1 MALTGRMTKFY
12 SGNAII
18 LAVIFVLVSVLI
30 SVFNTYYF
38 SSTIKE
44 RKAMDYSRIF
54 EDSAGNFA
62 ETAKSA
68 LNSRPNIIYVKLLD
82 ENGVLLESYGIE
94 NGEELEIFPIT
105 TPENKT
111 IVLGLTAESDK
122 SLILSSALW
131 SALIGLGIC
140 VILLFIFSL
149 LSDEKSE
156 APEKLI
162 SAMKSVARGDRTVKL
177 DTSDALDDVTMIRAY
192 EAFNQMV
199 ERLRTREEFEEREA
213 TAFQTKLIETE
224 NSAAEQEDRMPGLR
238 NVTVLVA
245 KIADYQELSA
255 TLDPSEFNMFLA
267 DYRKAASAIISNYGG
282 VIEALL
288 KDEIGAFF
296 NVPEIQT
303 KPEVREICSAV
314 EVLQHLAGITRER
327 KLEGKTAISGKIGIG
342 LKPLKSYKDSEVPQV
357 IKQVTDISRKISEVA
372 PIWRVIISQDVYD
385 IVSEYVEA
393 RELKL
398 GSDSYYSVVGVEEGL
413 I

>member
-1 MALTGRMTKFY
+1 MSLTGRMTKFY

-54 EDSAGNFA
+54 VDSSGNFA

-82 ENGVLLESYGIE
+82 ENGVLQESYGIE
-94 NGEELEIFPIT
+94 NGEDLEIFPIT

-111 IVLGLTAESDK
+111 IVLGLSAESDK

-131 SALIGLGIC
+131 SALIGLGIS
-140 VILLFIFSL
+140 VILLFVFSL
-149 LSDEKSE
+149 VSDEKSE

-162 SAMKSVARGDRTVKL
+162 SAMKSVARGDRSVKL

-199 ERLRTREEFEEREA
+199 ERLRTREEFEEPEEK
-213 TAFQTKLIETE
+213 AFQPKLIETE
-224 NSAAEQEDRMPGLR
+224 TTASQGEHKKPGLR

-288 KDEIGAFF
+288 KDEIVAFF
-296 NVPEIQT
+296 NVPDIQT
-303 KPEVREICSAV
+303 KPELRAICSAV

-342 LKPLKSYKDSEVPQV
+342 LKPLKSYEDSEVPQG

-372 PIWRVIISQDVYD
+372 PIWRVIISQDVYN
-385 IVSEYVEA
+385 IVSDYVEA

-398 GSDSYYSVVGVEEGL
+398 GSESYYSVVGVEEGL